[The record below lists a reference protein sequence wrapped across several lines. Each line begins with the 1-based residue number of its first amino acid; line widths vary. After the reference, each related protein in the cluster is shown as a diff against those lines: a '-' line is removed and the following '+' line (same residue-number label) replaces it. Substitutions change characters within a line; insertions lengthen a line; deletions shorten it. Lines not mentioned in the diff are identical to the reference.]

1 MSKDNKLDHI
11 RDLIANG
18 KIDKAFDELK
28 NLSKSIDDKQLRN
41 SILLNCYSYNKNYN
55 EELLNL
61 KNDTTG
67 INKAV
72 LKTLEF
78 IDEIEEKL
86 MEKVKSKG
94 YSAKG
99 DYQLISAEELPI
111 EIERKID
118 VIVEKYFG
126 DKIIDR
132 GDLYKNL
139 SQTAISI
146 EQLDK
151 ALYEVKKHFD
161 FFQKE
166 FANTSGMSLSNFVKY
181 AIDAIFIPEE
191 KWIGSSRRNKTTREF
206 RELIKKGN
214 NNLLL

>member
-1 MSKDNKLDHI
+1 MTKENKLDHI

-28 NLSKSIDDKQLRN
+28 NLSKGIDDRQLRN
-41 SILLNCYSYNKNYN
+41 SIILNCYSYNKNYN

-67 INKAV
+67 VNRAI

-78 IDEIEEKL
+78 IDEIEERISENK
-86 MEKVKSKG
+86 EDKG

-99 DYQLISAEELPI
+99 DYQLICGEELPI
-111 EIERKID
+111 EIEKKID
-118 VIVEKYFG
+118 AILEKYFG

-132 GDLYKNL
+132 GDLYKSL
-139 SQTAISI
+139 SRTAISM

-151 ALYEVKKHFD
+151 AVYEVKKHFD

-166 FANTSGMSLSNFVKY
+166 FAYSSGMTLSNFITY

-191 KWIGSSRRNKTTREF
+191 KWTGSRNRNKTTREF
-206 RELIKKGN
+206 RELIKKGK
-214 NNLLL
+214 